1 MPDKTDKKF
10 FAYKFFCE
18 AGVLRSRSS
27 QNSFRKQKLERRLCR
42 LGEPLRNSF
51 FLFLTA
57 VMIFVFDRFSK
68 LLVSKSL
75 FIGEEIIFIKGI
87 INFTKIFNTGAAFG
101 ILKNQNLF
109 LLGFSF
115 LVILSLFIYVIRTNK
130 KLNIFETLGIG
141 MIMGGVAGNLFDRIY
156 YGHVVDFI
164 KLCFVNF
171 PIFNTADLF
180 INTGVIFIF

>member
-1 MPDKTDKKF
+1 MINKIK
-10 FAYKFFCE
+10 
-18 AGVLRSRSS
+18 
-27 QNSFRKQKLERRLCR
+27 RKNLYAK
-42 LGEPLRNSF
+42 F
-51 FLFLTA
+51 FLFITA
-57 VMIFVFDRFSK
+57 MMIFVFDGFFK
-68 LLVSKSL
+68 LLVLKAL
-75 FIGEEIIFIKGI
+75 PAGEEIVFIKGI

-109 LLGFSF
+109 LLIFSF

-130 KLNIFETLGIG
+130 KLNVFEVLGIS

-164 KLCFVNF
+164 KLCFVDF

-180 INTGVIFIF
+180 INTGVIFILVSFLTKKNTLFEEHDN